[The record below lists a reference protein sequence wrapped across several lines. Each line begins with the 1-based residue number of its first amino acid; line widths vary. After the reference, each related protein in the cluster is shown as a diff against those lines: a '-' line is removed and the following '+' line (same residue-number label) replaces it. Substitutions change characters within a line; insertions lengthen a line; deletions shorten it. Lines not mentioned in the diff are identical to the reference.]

1 MDPPIEEPHLLSIAP
16 IPMTS
21 MVIFHVK
28 TQSTCMH
35 GFEGEETRE
44 RNDHIHVLLD

>member
-16 IPMTS
+16 MPMTS

-28 TQSTCMH
+28 TQSTNMH
-35 GFEGEETRE
+35 GLEVVETRE
-44 RNDHIHVLLD
+44 RNDHIHVPLD